1 MYWQVINSSFPLVTP
16 WLKVRKDVVRLPLGD
31 VIPDFYV
38 VEQPDWV
45 NVIAITTEGD
55 FIIEEQYRHGINKVC
70 FELCAGVV
78 EEGESPIDSAKRE
91 LLEESGYAGEEW
103 KEFCVSCP
111 NTSGCNN
118 KCYTFIA
125 TNVEKVKEQTLD
137 NTEEIRIHLKK
148 EREIKEMMLDGR
160 ITEAVM
166 LAPLW
171 RFFANNK
178 IQCYGLHDSFI

>member
-16 WLKVRKDVVRLPLGD
+16 WLKVRKDRVKLPSGV

-45 NVIAITTEGD
+45 NVIAITTNGD
-55 FIIEEQYRHGINKVC
+55 FIIEEQYRHGIKKIC

-91 LLEESGYAGEEW
+91 LLEETGYAGGEW
-103 KEFCVSCP
+103 EVLCESYP
-111 NTSGCNN
+111 NTSGCSN

-125 TNVEKVKEQTLD
+125 TNVQKVKEQTLD
-137 NTEEIRIHLKK
+137 KTEEIIVHRIS
-148 EREIKEMMLDGR
+148 ENEIKVMMLDGR
-160 ITEAVM
+160 ISEAVM

-171 RFFANNK
+171 RFFCK
-178 IQCYGLHDSFI
+178 R